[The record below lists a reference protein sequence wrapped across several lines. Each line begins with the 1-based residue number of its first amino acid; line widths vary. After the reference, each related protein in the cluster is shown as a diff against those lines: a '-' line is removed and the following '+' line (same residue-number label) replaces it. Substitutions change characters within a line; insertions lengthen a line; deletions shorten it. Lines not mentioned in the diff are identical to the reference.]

1 MNVLVINCGSS
12 SLKFQLLNME
22 DESLMASG
30 LVERIAIAGSQM
42 ILKTVDG
49 EKHTV
54 QTPME
59 DHSVALKIVLD
70 ALVDPK
76 YNIIKDLKEI
86 DAVGHRVVHAGEE
99 FANSVIVDDE
109 VLDAVE
115 RCVELA
121 PLHNP
126 PNLLGIRAIQSLLPG
141 VPNVAVFDT
150 AFHQTM
156 PPEAYIYPL
165 PYEWYEDLR
174 IRRYGFHGTSHK
186 YVAEET
192 ATFLGK
198 NIEDLKI
205 ITCHLGNG
213 SSITAVDRGKS
224 VDTSMGFTPMEGLVM
239 GTRVGFLDPAIISF
253 LQKKT
258 DYTTDEITHIL
269 NNNCG
274 VLGISCI
281 SSDFRDLDDAASVGD
296 KKAQLALDIFRRTVK
311 KTVAGYAAIMGGVD
325 AIVFTGGIGENS
337 ITDRAGILSGMEF
350 MGVTIDD
357 EKNQVRGKAQVISK
371 DDGKVAV
378 VVMPTNEELAIAKD
392 TKKLVEG

>member
-192 ATFLGK
+192 AKFLGK

-357 EKNQVRGKAQVISK
+357 EKNQVRGKAQVIST

>member
-1 MNVLVINCGSS
+1 MNILVINCGSS
-12 SLKFQLLNME
+12 SLKFQLLKME

-30 LVERIAIAGSQM
+30 LVERIGIAGSQM
-42 ILKTVDG
+42 ILKTSDG

-54 QTPME
+54 QSPME

-70 ALVDPK
+70 ALVNPEYK
-76 YNIIKDLKEI
+76 ILKDLKEI

-99 FANSVIVDDE
+99 FSESVIIDDK
-109 VLDAVE
+109 VISAVE
-115 RCVELA
+115 SCVELA

-126 PNLLGIRAIQSLLPG
+126 PNLLGINAIMELLPG

-186 YVAEET
+186 YVANKAAE
-192 ATFLGK
+192 FLGK

-213 SSITAVDRGKS
+213 SSITAVKYGKS

-253 LQKKT
+253 LKKKT
-258 DYTTDEITHIL
+258 DYSAEEITHIL
-269 NNNCG
+269 NHNCG

-281 SSDFRDLDDAASVGD
+281 SSDFRDLEAAASIGD
-296 KKAQLALDIFRRTVK
+296 FKANLALDIFRRTVK
-311 KTVAGYAAIMGGVD
+311 KTIAGYAAIMGGVD
-325 AIVFTGGIGENS
+325 VIVFTGGIGENS
-337 ITDRAGILSGMEF
+337 STDRAGILKELEF
-350 MGVTIDD
+350 MGVYLDQ
-357 EKNQVRGKAQVISK
+357 EKNKVRAEAKLVSK
-371 DDGKVAV
+371 DDSPVSV
-378 VVMPTNEELAIAKD
+378 VVMPTNEELAIAQD
-392 TKKLVEG
+392 TKKLVEA

>member
-1 MNVLVINCGSS
+1 MNILVINCGSS

-22 DESLMASG
+22 DESLKASG
-30 LVERIAIAGSQM
+30 LVERIAIDGSRM
-42 ILKTVDG
+42 ILTTPDG
-49 EKHTV
+49 EDHTV
-54 QTPME
+54 ETPME

-70 ALVDPK
+70 ALVDPEYK
-76 YNIIKDLKEI
+76 IISDLKEI
-86 DAVGHRVVHAGEE
+86 EAVGHRVVHAGEE
-99 FANSVIVDDE
+99 YAQSVVVDDD
-109 VLDAVE
+109 VIGAIE
-115 RCVELA
+115 RCIDLA

-126 PNLLGIRAIQSLLPG
+126 PNLLGIRAIQELLPG
-141 VPNVAVFDT
+141 VENVAVFDT

-192 ATFLGK
+192 AKFLGK
-198 NIEDLKI
+198 DIEDMKI

-213 SSITAVDRGKS
+213 SSIAAVDGGKS
-224 VDTSMGFTPMEGLVM
+224 VDTSMGFTPLEGLAM
-239 GTRVGFLDPAIISF
+239 GTRVGFMDPAIISY
-253 LQKKT
+253 LKDKT
-258 DYTTDEITHIL
+258 EYTTEEITHIL
-269 NNNCG
+269 NHNCG

-281 SSDFRDLDDAASVGD
+281 SSDFRDLEDAASVGD
-296 KKAQLALDIFRRTVK
+296 FKAQLALDIFRRTVK

-337 ITDRAGILSGMEF
+337 IVDRAGIVSGLEF
-350 MGVTIDD
+350 MNIILDE
-357 EKNQVRGKAQVISK
+357 EKNNVRGEAKVIST
-371 DDGKVAV
+371 DDSKVKL

-392 TKKLVEG
+392 TKRLVE

>member
-1 MNVLVINCGSS
+1 MNILVINCGSS
-12 SLKFQLLNME
+12 SLKFQLLKME
-22 DESLMASG
+22 DESVMASG
-30 LVERIAIAGSQM
+30 LVERIGIAGSQM
-42 ILKTVDG
+42 ILKTSDG

-54 QTPME
+54 QSPME

-70 ALVDPK
+70 ALVNPEYK
-76 YNIIKDLKEI
+76 ILKDLKEI

-99 FANSVIVDDE
+99 FSESVIIDDK
-109 VLDAVE
+109 VISAVE
-115 RCVELA
+115 SCVELA

-126 PNLLGIRAIQSLLPG
+126 PNLLGINAIMELLPG

-186 YVAEET
+186 YVANKAAE
-192 ATFLGK
+192 FLGK

-213 SSITAVDRGKS
+213 SSITAVKNGKS

-253 LQKKT
+253 LKKKT
-258 DYTTDEITHIL
+258 DYSAEEITHIL
-269 NNNCG
+269 NHNCG

-281 SSDFRDLDDAASVGD
+281 SSDFRDLEAAASIGD
-296 KKAQLALDIFRRTVK
+296 FKANLALDIFRRTVK
-311 KTVAGYAAIMGGVD
+311 KTIAGYAAIMGGVD
-325 AIVFTGGIGENS
+325 VIVFTGGIGENS
-337 ITDRAGILSGMEF
+337 STDRAGILKELEF
-350 MGVTIDD
+350 MGVYLDQ
-357 EKNQVRGKAQVISK
+357 EKNKVRAEAKLVSK
-371 DDGKVAV
+371 DDSPVSV
-378 VVMPTNEELAIAKD
+378 VVMPTNEELAIAQD
-392 TKKLVEG
+392 TKKLVEA